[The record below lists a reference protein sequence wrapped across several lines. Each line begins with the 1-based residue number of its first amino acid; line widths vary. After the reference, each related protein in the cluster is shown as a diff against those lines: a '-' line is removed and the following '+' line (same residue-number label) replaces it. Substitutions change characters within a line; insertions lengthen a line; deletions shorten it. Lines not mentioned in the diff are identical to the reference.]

1 MPVFFFFFIYYL
13 TIDNII
19 TIKEAEKQVFM
30 GENFIKFVDVTNRDG
45 VQTSRLGLAKLQ
57 KTIINIMLN
66 DMGINQS
73 EFGFPTTEHEK
84 NYLNGN
90 LMLVDRGA
98 INKTKL
104 SGWMRALASDVQK
117 SFENVPKLQYV
128 NLSQSTSDQ
137 MINGKYQ
144 GKKSKDDI
152 LKQTLDAIN
161 MAIEYNAQIIGVN
174 AEDASRS
181 DLDYLIKYANE
192 CKRYGASRFR
202 YCDTLGY
209 DDPKTAYDRIYTLAK
224 ETGMEIEMH
233 FHNDLGMAVACSVMG
248 AKAAIDAGVNAWIN
262 TAINGMG
269 ERAGNADLVSCLL
282 AILKS
287 SGFEGKYKI
296 DPQIDITKAWKL
308 AKYTAYA
315 FDIPIPINQ
324 VAVGSNAFAHES
336 GIHADGALKDRR
348 NYELYD
354 YEELGRGE
362 PEIIETGRMITVG
375 EYAGIKGFRNVYE
388 NLELEF
394 KDEDEA
400 RNILELA
407 RYANVHTQKPLTDSE
422 LRFIYFYPNIAAK
435 IMTVE
440 PYYMPLGALKERME
454 RLEEIQAHRIV

>member
-1 MPVFFFFFIYYL
+1 MPKIY
-13 TIDNII
+13 
-19 TIKEAEKQVFM
+19 
-30 GENFIKFVDVTNRDG
+30 FVDVTNRDG

-90 LMLVDRGA
+90 LMLVDRGV

-144 GKKSKDDI
+144 GKKTKDDI

-161 MAIEYNAQIIGVN
+161 MAIEYNAQVIGVN

-248 AKAAIDAGVNAWIN
+248 AKAAIDAGVDAWIN

-315 FDIPIPINQ
+315 FDIPIPMNQ

-422 LRFIYFYPNIAAK
+422 LKFIYFYPNIAAK

-454 RLEEIQAHRIV
+454 RLEEIQSHRIV

>member
-1 MPVFFFFFIYYL
+1 M
-13 TIDNII
+13 
-19 TIKEAEKQVFM
+19 Q
-30 GENFIKFVDVTNRDG
+30 ENFIKFVDVTNRDG

-73 EFGFPTTEHEK
+73 EFGFPATEHEK

-104 SGWMRALASDVQK
+104 SGWMRALASDVKK

-144 GKKSKDDI
+144 GKKTKDDI
-152 LKQTLDAIN
+152 LKQTLEAIN
-161 MAIEYNAQIIGVN
+161 MAIEYNAKMIGIN

-192 CKRYGASRFR
+192 CKRYGAVRFR

-209 DDPKTAYDRIYTLAK
+209 DDPKTAYDRIFTLAK
-224 ETGMEIEMH
+224 ETQMDIEMH

-248 AKAAIDAGVNAWIN
+248 ARAAIDAGVNAWIN

-269 ERAGNADLVSCLL
+269 ERAGNADLVSCIL

-315 FDIPIPINQ
+315 FGVPIPMNQ
-324 VAVGSNAFAHES
+324 VAVGDNAFAHES

-362 PEIIETGRMITVG
+362 PEIIETGRMITIG

-394 KDEDEA
+394 EDEDEA

-422 LRFIYFYPNIAAK
+422 LKFIYFYPNIAAR

-440 PYYMPLGALKERME
+440 PYYMPIGALKGRMV